1 MLHNSATITRSE
13 FEQHTGWTFKPEG
26 ACKGDVCIPLR
37 KNLASTLEND
47 GKAGNA
53 LIELADIADQM
64 GMPLV
69 SAPEHNL
76 WALGPEAVGSRALTS
91 AEAPPL
97 SLPDLEGKPFDLA
110 SLRGKKVVVYAWAPY

>member
-13 FEQHTGWTFKPEG
+13 FEQHTGWAFKPEG

-37 KNLASTLEND
+37 DNPTQHPDAKLD
-47 GKAGNA
+47 
-53 LIELADIADQM
+53 LADLSDQM

-76 WALGPEAVGSRALTS
+76 WALGPEAHGARALTT
-91 AEAPPL
+91 AAAPSL
-97 SLPDLEGKPFDLA
+97 KLPDLAGKPFDLA
-110 SLRGKKVVVYAWAPY
+110 SLRGKKIVVYAWAPY